1 MLTIENNELKQWSI
15 IYNDEPPIKIF
26 LEPSTITNKFR
37 IVVDFIR
44 NLSTYHGDEFD
55 KWFFQF
61 IKDTELP
68 FTHLEESDKLLK
80 RAKVTESEARQST
93 MLHSTAQRQL
103 AEAVTQ
109 RVDKI
114 KEYVDTYLT
123 AQNIDYSKYVD
134 ESKAAKKNSI
144 LFRENEIDHI
154 IRLSCYLKMYSF
166 VTNRAFFEI
175 SQTFH
180 RDVYNLFASEVIKT
194 NVVSKIFE
202 IIKTKTFRYNMSDKF
217 MWDYIKRFHCK
228 DVGVHVIEIFNFI
241 MNNIIVLCEESRNPI
256 IYFIGV
262 VDESIKWFLRSVYKG
277 TMVYEDEISTE
288 DIHDSSFGD
297 NLMNYS
303 YNDTIGRL
311 KQIAYTKIYKELEKQ
326 NTSIDQENYITTFKT
341 RLEDNKT
348 IKFISPLCDCM
359 VFPILSQI
367 TEIPYSHFKTIP
379 PDHAAVL
386 SFYLNSLLT
395 KVFYGGEF
403 SNVFMLLDYYPET
416 NPSTHTTYAIT
427 PAYKEKYIADY
438 NKLKNF
444 FGFNN
449 AAIEHDA
456 ISHFIGRMTRL
467 SFDHL
472 LTGKKATGLQS
483 SKIEAETAQFL
494 LLLFSG
500 RLESKIRLLSG
511 LLDKDF

>member
-15 IYNDEPPIKIF
+15 IYNEQQPIKIF

-44 NLSTYHGDEFD
+44 KLSAFHGDDFD

-61 IKDTELP
+61 MKDTELP
-68 FTHLEESDKLLK
+68 FSQLEESDKINRK
-80 RAKVTESEARQST
+80 AKVNEHEARLSIN
-93 MLHSTAQRQL
+93 LHASAQRQL
-103 AEAVTQ
+103 AESVTQ
-109 RVDKI
+109 RVDNI
-114 KEYVDTYLT
+114 KDYVNKYLD
-123 AQNIDYSKYVD
+123 AQKIDYSKYVD

-144 LFRENEIDHI
+144 LFREDEIDQI
-154 IRLSCYLKMYSF
+154 IRLSCYLKIYSF
-166 VTNRAFFEI
+166 ITNRAFFET

-180 RDVYNLFASEVIKT
+180 RDVYNLFASDVIQT
-194 NVVSKIFE
+194 NVVSKIFD
-202 IIKTKTFRYNMSDKF
+202 IIKTKTFRYNMTDKF

-241 MNNIIVLCEESRNPI
+241 MNNIIVLCEEDRNPI

-297 NLMNYS
+297 NLVNYS
-303 YNDTIGRL
+303 FNDTIGRL
-311 KQIAYTKIYKELEKQ
+311 KQVAYTKIYKELEKQ
-326 NTSIDQENYITTFKT
+326 NTTIDREDYISDFKN
-341 RLEDNKT
+341 RIEDNKAV
-348 IKFISPLCDCM
+348 KFISPLCDCIAY
-359 VFPILSQI
+359 PLLSRM
-367 TEIPYSHFKTIP
+367 TDIPYSHFKTIP
-379 PDHAAVL
+379 PDHSAVL
-386 SFYLNSLLT
+386 SFYLNTLLS

-416 NPSTHTTYAIT
+416 PPSTHTTYTIT
-427 PAYKEKYIADY
+427 PAYKEKFIAEY

-444 FGFNN
+444 IGFNN
-449 AAIEHDA
+449 AIIEHDV
-456 ISHFIGRMTRL
+456 ISYFIGRTTRL

-472 LTGKKATGLQS
+472 LTGKKATGLQP
-483 SKIEAETAQFL
+483 SKIEAEMAQFL
-494 LLLFSG
+494 LLFFSNS
-500 RLESKIRLLSG
+500 LDSKIRLLSD
-511 LLDKDF
+511 LLNKDF